1 MLAKRSRR
9 REQVLSV
16 QECRKLMRWV
26 EENDPGLLVYPVLCL
41 FAGLR
46 PEREAPEI
54 ERVLQARGVPV
65 HEALQTP
72 ALFEDPQ
79 LQLRGHFVE
88 IGHDIFPTTTVES
101 SRLVLSR
108 SAPRVPER
116 ALSMGRDNRLV
127 LETILGYSAER
138 IDTLLDSEVMR

>member
-26 EENDPGLLVYPVLCL
+26 EENDSGLLVYPVLCL

-54 ERVLQARGVPV
+54 DWADVTFADITVDARLPRMARPG
-65 HEALQTP
+65 
-72 ALFEDPQ
+72 
-79 LQLRGHFVE
+79 
-88 IGHDIFPTTTVES
+88 S
-101 SRLVLSR
+101 LSR
-108 SAPRVPER
+108 
-116 ALSMGRDNRLV
+116 
-127 LETILGYSAER
+127 
-138 IDTLLDSEVMR
+138 

>member
-1 MLAKRSRR
+1 MVVFVVEVGAPRQGVDCYALDPF
-9 REQVLSV
+9 EPQVPLS
-16 QECRKLMRWV
+16 
-26 EENDPGLLVYPVLCL
+26 
-41 FAGLR
+41 
-46 PEREAPEI
+46 
-54 ERVLQARGVPV
+54 
-65 HEALQTP
+65 
-72 ALFEDPQ
+72 
-79 LQLRGHFVE
+79 FVE

-138 IDTLLDSEVMR
+138 IDTLLDSEVMC